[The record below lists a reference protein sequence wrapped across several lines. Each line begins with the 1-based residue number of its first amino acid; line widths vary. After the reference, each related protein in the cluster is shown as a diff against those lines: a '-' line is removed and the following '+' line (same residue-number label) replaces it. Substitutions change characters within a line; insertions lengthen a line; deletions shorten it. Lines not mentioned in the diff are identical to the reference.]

1 MKAWWYNLSLHHKL
15 QIPIQLALLL
25 LLVLAQLWVMGEFEN
40 KLLKDATQR
49 AVSSATQSFLGLN
62 SMMLNGNISQ
72 AQARSTFFRKM
83 AGQDGVRDF
92 HLVRGQSV
100 IEQFGRGMAEE
111 QALDVLD
118 RSALS
123 SNRIQTQWLR
133 DGKPALRVVVPFAAQ
148 RDFHGTNCLQC
159 HHVPEGVVNGA
170 VSLTISLQREYAEL
184 GKVRATLSI
193 GQVLLQVLL
202 FFLVD
207 LLIRKAIVS
216 VVNLEKTMLAIQ
228 ADDDL
233 GKRATV
239 ESGDEVGHI
248 AEVFNDFLQ
257 HIGELRL
264 QLADKVAVLE
274 KYHGRTEEEQR
285 IGSFIMARMM
295 QMSAQ
300 LDAQVQRYIRPV
312 AHLNGDILIAAKN
325 PGGALHILL
334 ADAIGHGLSAAI
346 NVLPLCQT
354 FYDLTEKGFSIGY
367 IAAELNR
374 IVNKFMPKDRFVS
387 AALVS
392 IHQQSRVIEVWNGG
406 IPALL
411 LFNRAGQ
418 VLHRWNSSHFPLGIA
433 SDENFSA
440 RFESF
445 RYAADCQLC
454 LFSDG
459 LLEAGSPQGTIFG
472 EARLLELFGATEYT
486 GRLQALIAAID
497 GHLGG
502 SPAHDDISLAL
513 VNIGY
518 EAEPDKTLCEIH
530 PARIG
535 FAAGNWRI
543 AFSLSAAELK
553 YLDAVPLVTQVI
565 FKIDTVRNHH
575 NDLYLI
581 LSELFN
587 NALDHGLLRLD
598 SAIKLE
604 TDGFERYLELRD
616 ERLQG
621 LQNGKIDIEITPLVI
636 KNKPAVR
643 LRVADSG
650 DGFDHTQYQSI
661 PGDLLTPHGRGIAL
675 VRNFAYRLE
684 YSERGNEVVATYVCA

>member
-25 LLVLAQLWVMGEFEN
+25 LLILAQLWVTGEFES
-40 KLLKDATQR
+40 KLLENAKQR

-72 AQARSTFFRKM
+72 EQARSTFIKKM
-83 AGQDGVRDF
+83 AGQDGVEDF
-92 HLVRGQSV
+92 HLVRGQPV

-111 QALDVLD
+111 QAPDALD
-118 RSALS
+118 RNALS
-123 SNRIQTQWLR
+123 SNLIQTQWLR
-133 DGKPALRVVVPFAAQ
+133 DGKPALRVVVPFTAQ
-148 RDFHGTNCLQC
+148 HDFHGTDCLHC
-159 HHVPEGVVNGA
+159 HHVQEGSVNGA
-170 VSLTISLQREYAEL
+170 VSLTVSLQREYAEL
-184 GKVRATLSI
+184 GKVHITLSV
-193 GQVLLQVLL
+193 GQVLLQVVL
-202 FFLVD
+202 FFLID
-207 LLIRKAIVS
+207 LLIRKAIIS
-216 VVNLEKTMLAIQ
+216 VVNLEKTMLSIQ
-228 ADDDL
+228 ADNDL
-233 GKRATV
+233 DKRATV

-264 QLADKVAVLE
+264 QLASKVAVLE
-274 KYHGRTEEEQR
+274 KYHERTEEEQR

-295 QMSAQ
+295 QMSTQ

-312 AHLNGDILIAAKN
+312 EHLNGDILIAAKN

-334 ADAIGHGLSAAI
+334 ADAIGHGLSAAV

-367 IAAELNR
+367 IAEELNR

-392 IHQQSRVIEVWNGG
+392 IHQPSRVIEIWNGG

-418 VLHRWNSSHFPLGIA
+418 VLHRWNSRHFPLGIA
-433 SDENFSA
+433 ADENFSA

-445 RYAADCQLC
+445 RYEADCQLC

-459 LLEAGSPQGTIFG
+459 LLEASSPQGVIFG
-472 EARLLELFGATEYT
+472 EARLLELFGATEYAE
-486 GRLQALIAAID
+486 RLQTLIAAID
-497 GHLGG
+497 RHLGG
-502 SPAHDDISLAL
+502 CPAHDDISLAL

-530 PARIG
+530 PAKIEYADG
-535 FAAGNWRI
+535 DWRI
-543 AFSLSAAELK
+543 ALSLSAAELK

-565 FKIDTVRNHH
+565 FKIDTIGDHH
-575 NDLYLI
+575 DNLYLI

-587 NALDHGLLRLD
+587 NALDHGLLQLD
-598 SAIKLE
+598 SALKLE
-604 TDGFERYLELRD
+604 PDGFDRYLELR
-616 ERLQG
+616 EARLQG
-621 LQNGKIDIEITPLVI
+621 LQNGKIDIEITPLVV
-636 KNKPAVR
+636 KNKPAVK

-650 DGFDHTQYQSI
+650 EGFDHAQYQSI
-661 PGDLLTPHGRGIAL
+661 PEASLNPHGRGIAL